1 MYHVALYWFASYA
14 MVSYCSVPNCSI
26 SHLIVSFSFKS
37 YCIILALW
45 NRSTLCNIFPILII
59 MYHITLFHTC
69 LIILYC
75 IESFVMIVI
84 RYFGKCTLRVL
95 TFVLGIPLS
104 ICCSGR
110 SPGPR
115 APHGCRSSDRTNKHN
130 VKIQSHTLHTFYHVY
145 ISSTLSP
152 SKYNLYL
159 LRDGLLN
166 TSAVF
171 QQDPATQF
179 NHSTDVS
186 YPGCN
191 LV

>member
-1 MYHVALYWFASYA
+1 MFHCF
-14 MVSYCSVPNCSI
+14 
-26 SHLIVSFSFKS
+26 
-37 YCIILALW
+37 IL
-45 NRSTLCNIFPILII
+45 
-59 MYHITLFHTC
+59 C
-69 LIILYC
+69 LIISYC
-75 IESFVMIVI
+75 TESFVMVVVI
-84 RYFGKCTLRVL
+84 YFGKCTLRVL

-130 VKIQSHTLHTFYHVY
+130 VKIQSHTPYTFYHAY
-145 ISSTLSP
+145 IFSTLSP
-152 SKYNLYL
+152 SKYNLHL

-171 QQDPATQF
+171 QQEPATQF
-179 NHSTDVS
+179 NHSIDLS
-186 YPGCN
+186 YPRCN

>member
-1 MYHVALYWFASYA
+1 MLHCIDLHHMLWYHTVVYQTVAYHILLYHSVSNHIVLYWLFEIVAHYA
-14 MVSYCSVPNCSI
+14 TY
-26 SHLIVSFSFKS
+26 
-37 YCIILALW
+37 
-45 NRSTLCNIFPILII
+45 FPILII

-84 RYFGKCTLRVL
+84 QYFGKCTLRVL